1 MKIFVIGGGG
11 REHALIWKLSQN
23 PDIKQIYVAPGN
35 GGMDEIATRVHLSV
49 NDGQSLLQFAKEKE
63 IDLTVVGPEAPLAAG
78 IVDLFEKKGLKIF
91 GPSQRAALLEGSKV
105 CSKEF
110 IGKYEIPT
118 ADFLVANTP
127 QEAMSAIERGR
138 FSYPFVIKADGLA
151 AGKGVI
157 VVSSKEEAV
166 KAVEKIMVSK
176 EFGGA
181 GERLILEEFLTGQ
194 ETSFMVF
201 SDGKRAFPMVTS
213 KDYKRRDN
221 GNEGP
226 NTGGMGAISPS
237 PFIDYASIRM
247 VMETIIMP
255 TVFGMAQESRLF
267 KGVLYAGLMMTPQGP
282 KVLEFNCRF
291 GDPETQ
297 TIMLRLQSDLLEIFL
312 GIVNNSL
319 SDVDIDWSM
328 NASGTV
334 VLASGGYPERYETGK
349 EIYGLSRGTMMEGVQ
364 IFHAGTEKRD
374 SKFLTSGGRV
384 LNVCAT
390 APSLQ
395 TVMEKIYTAVSF
407 VSFEGMN
414 YRNDIGVE
422 EKT

>member
-1 MKIFVIGGGG
+1 
-11 REHALIWKLSQN
+11 
-23 PDIKQIYVAPGN
+23 
-35 GGMDEIATRVHLSV
+35 
-49 NDGQSLLQFAKEKE
+49 
-63 IDLTVVGPEAPLAAG
+63 
-78 IVDLFEKKGLKIF
+78 
-91 GPSQRAALLEGSKV
+91 
-105 CSKEF
+105 
-110 IGKYEIPT
+110 
-118 ADFLVANTP
+118 
-127 QEAMSAIERGR
+127 
-138 FSYPFVIKADGLA
+138 
-151 AGKGVI
+151 
-157 VVSSKEEAV
+157 
-166 KAVEKIMVSK
+166 
-176 EFGGA
+176 
-181 GERLILEEFLTGQ
+181 
-194 ETSFMVF
+194 
-201 SDGKRAFPMVTS
+201 
-213 KDYKRRDN
+213 
-221 GNEGP
+221 
-226 NTGGMGAISPS
+226 MGAISPS